1 VTVRYDTI
9 VMALQTLP
17 GKRSHV
23 ASRPSATVLG
33 LVFGALAALGWGVSL
48 AAARHAISE
57 GLSPID
63 LAFIRY
69 SISGPL
75 LATWSAFRWK
85 DRTNRISFGK
95 ACALAM
101 LAGPP
106 LTICVI
112 GGTRSAPFT
121 SGVLVEVASLAVACI
136 VTARCAL
143 KEPLDA
149 LRRIALCLL
158 TARIA
163 FIAGP
168 TLLFAGIQEQLGIV
182 LFAAAGCMSAAFTAL
197 VCRWRIAP
205 IRAMALVSF
214 TSFASYGPLYM
225 WNEGLGRL
233 SQLNW
238 TLILEQIV
246 SQGLI
251 AGIGAWIA
259 FIYSARLLGL
269 VRATFLPAITP
280 AVAVLLSIILTS
292 ETPTLEQLSI
302 MIFSAMG
309 AILLVL
315 RVR

>member
-1 VTVRYDTI
+1 VRSDTI
-9 VMALQTLP
+9 VMVLLTLP
-17 GKRSHV
+17 RKRTHV
-23 ASRPSATVLG
+23 TRRPSATVRG
-33 LVFGALAALGWGVSL
+33 LAFSALAAFGWGVSL
-48 AAARHAISE
+48 AAARHAVAE
-57 GLSPID
+57 GLNPID

-75 LATWSAFRWK
+75 LVTWSALRWK
-85 DRTNRISFGK
+85 DRTSRISVGK

-121 SGVLVEVASLAVACI
+121 SGVLVEVASLAVTCI
-136 VTARCAL
+136 VMARWVL

-158 TARIA
+158 TTRIA
-163 FIAGP
+163 FLAGP
-168 TLLFAGIQEQLGIV
+168 TLLFADMQEQLGIA

-197 VCRWRIAP
+197 ACRWRIAP
-205 IRAMALVSF
+205 VRAMALVSF
-214 TSFASYGPLYM
+214 TSFATYGPLYM

-233 SQLNW
+233 SEVTW
-238 TLILEQIV
+238 TLIFEQIV

-302 MIFSAMG
+302 MIFSAVG